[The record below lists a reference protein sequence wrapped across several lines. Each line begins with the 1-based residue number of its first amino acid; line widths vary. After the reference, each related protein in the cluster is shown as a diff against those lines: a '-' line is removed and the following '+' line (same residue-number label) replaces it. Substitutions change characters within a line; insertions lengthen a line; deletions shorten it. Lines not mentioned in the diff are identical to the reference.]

1 MYNFKYVEVAFPM
14 ATTSPQFVY
23 SFELTQSRYQHETAK
38 IVFKDWDLDY
48 DSVTTNSPIT
58 IKLNGTT
65 EVVTFNGY
73 VDYIKPCIT
82 PGENYTEVGFISAS
96 GNMRNQVEAV
106 YKNITADQVVKKIAN
121 KYGFACYAVPHP
133 RVYPQIS
140 QAGRSDWQLMVRLA
154 KQNGYTLRTHN
165 TEIYFQPV
173 LEDYTN
179 YRDQAKYFALQ
190 YPESTVGTTIYSF
203 DPVIGEAIDY
213 KESFKAAVAVAGV
226 DKYSK
231 SAIKTAK
238 QNRNKK
244 TRKKKKPESF
254 DRFATDIVVNDP
266 ETAKYE
272 AEAAENRN
280 AFPYRAWVEVLG
292 EPTLRPD
299 MPIYLDNLG
308 ETYSGYW
315 TILSA
320 EHQVIEEEFNQYR
333 YTTLLYVGADSLGQ
347 SDVWT
352 DNSLIPKP
360 NALPKR
366 KIIPN
371 VRQTRQIP
379 KSSLLIKTPVYTTQV
394 VADTGLVSNRPP
406 AQEVSA
412 RTPTWK
418 SNISSLNNVA
428 PESRTSPAVVSRLQR
443 AGLR

>member
-1 MYNFKYVEVAFPM
+1 M
-14 ATTSPQFVY
+14 
-23 SFELTQSRYQHETAK
+23 ELTQNRYEHETAK

-48 DSVTTNSPIT
+48 DAITTNSPISV
-58 IKLNGTT
+58 KLTGTN
-65 EVVTFNGY
+65 EFIIFNGY
-73 VDYIKPCIT
+73 VDYVKPCIT

-96 GNMRNQVEAV
+96 GNMRNQIEAV
-106 YKNITADQVVKKIAN
+106 YKNITADQVVKRIAT
-121 KYGFACYAVPHP
+121 KYGFACYSVPHP

-165 TEIYFQPV
+165 TEIYFQPM
-173 LEDYTN
+173 LEDYTK
-179 YRDQAKYFALQ
+179 YRAQAKYFSLQ
-190 YPESTVGTTIYSF
+190 YPESTIGTTIYSF

-280 AFPYRAWVEVLG
+280 VFPYRAWVEVLG
-292 EPTLRPD
+292 EPSLRPD
-299 MPIYLDNLG
+299 MPVYLDNLG
-308 ETYSGYW
+308 KTYSGYW
-315 TILSA
+315 TILGT
-320 EHQVIEEEFNQYR
+320 EHKVIEEEINQYR
-333 YTTLLYVGADSLGQ
+333 YTTVLYVGTDSLGQ

-352 DNSLIPKP
+352 DNSLVPSP
-360 NALPKR
+360 DTVPTR
-366 KIIPN
+366 VVIPN
-371 VRQTRQIP
+371 VRQTQRV
-379 KSSLLIKTPVYTTQV
+379 STSNLLVKTPVLTPQAV
-394 VADTGLVSNRPP
+394 SDVGLVANRPP

-412 RTPTWK
+412 RTPMWK
-418 SNISSLNNVA
+418 STTSSLNTVTA
-428 PESRTSPAVVSRLQR
+428 EPRKSPAVIARLQKS
-443 AGLR
+443 GML